1 MRISSTKKCILGVI
15 RNSKN
20 YFLIAFEIFRFIK
33 IAKKLTVKILQN
45 LLSLSIE
52 VKRNSMK
59 ILNSLNRQMHSCKF
73 QCIGHT
79 EIEIENLG
87 IVKFLN
93 QDFMGIF
100 VKEYIFRFRTQFGQI
115 FPPYFPIF
123 YFKENIVKPHFSISL
138 IYIFKK

>member
-93 QDFMGIF
+93 QDFCKRVHLQVLDTIW
-100 VKEYIFRFRTQFGQI
+100 KD
-115 FPPYFPIF
+115 
-123 YFKENIVKPHFSISL
+123 FSALLSDFL
-138 IYIFKK
+138 F

>member
-1 MRISSTKKCILGVI
+1 
-15 RNSKN
+15 
-20 YFLIAFEIFRFIK
+20 
-33 IAKKLTVKILQN
+33 
-45 LLSLSIE
+45 
-52 VKRNSMK
+52 
-59 ILNSLNRQMHSCKF
+59 MHSCKF

-100 VKEYIFRFRTQFGQI
+100 VKEYIFRFRTQFGKI

-138 IYIFKK
+138 IYIF